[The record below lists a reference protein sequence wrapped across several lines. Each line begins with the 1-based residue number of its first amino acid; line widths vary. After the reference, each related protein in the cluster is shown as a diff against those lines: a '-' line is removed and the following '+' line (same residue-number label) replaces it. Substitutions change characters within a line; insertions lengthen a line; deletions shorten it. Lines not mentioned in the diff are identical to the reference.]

1 MATMWTAEQQ
11 KVIDL
16 RNRNILVSAAAGSGK
31 TAVLVERIIQRI
43 TDEREPVDVDR
54 MLIVTYTEAAASEM
68 KERIAAAIEKQLEQ
82 RPGDAR
88 LEQQAALIH
97 TAPITTIHSFCLS
110 VIRDHF
116 HVIGIDPGF
125 RIVEEGE
132 LKLLKQDVLDE
143 LLEECYEK
151 GDEEFLEFTEKF
163 GRGKNDRR
171 IEELI
176 LKLYEFSCSYPCPG
190 KWLDSCVMAYKSEDM
205 LSSGFVKNAELR
217 VRRRGKDI
225 GGILDRALKICEEPD
240 GPYMYADMIE
250 SDRKYLDR
258 IIKAEDFEAMYD
270 AVNGFAWKRLST
282 KRDETVSPEKKEE
295 VKKLR
300 KQAKKLV
307 EGLQAAYFYAPW
319 QVWAED
325 MRDASGSMA
334 TLSGLVKQF
343 SKLLGEKKRSRNMI
357 DFNDMEHFALSILTE
372 EKDGHTTPSRVAEEY
387 QERFEEVM
395 IDEYQDSNLVQEAI
409 LTSVSRMEK
418 GQNNIFMVGD
428 VKQSIYRFRLSRP
441 ELFMEKYDT
450 YTLEDSACQRVDLHK
465 NFRSRPE
472 VLDSANYLFEQIM
485 QRGFG
490 GIEYDENAALY
501 PGADFPEKPEDTD
514 SGFSYRTELLLM
526 DKKEAAV
533 RTAEGGGD
541 AKKAEARMIAR
552 RIRELTDS
560 GMVYDRAE
568 GTCRRVRYRDIVIL
582 TRSIKGWA
590 ESFSSVLA
598 EEGIP
603 AYSVSREGYFETYE
617 VSVLMDYLRI
627 LDNARQDLPLAAVLT
642 SPFGGLDVQELARIR
657 LAFPELPF
665 YEAYVRYAE
674 TEDLPEEEGK
684 TREKLES
691 FYGQIAYFRRKVPYT
706 PIHELL
712 AEIIDR
718 TGYGTYISAMPGG
731 AQRQANVEML
741 VEKAAAFEGTSY
753 KGLFNFIRYIEQLR
767 KYDVDY
773 GEAGIL
779 DEQADTVRIMS
790 IHKSKGLEFPIVF
803 AAGMGKAFNMQDV
816 RGSVILHPELGAGLD
831 VVDLE
836 QRTKAPTFL
845 KKMIQEE
852 AALESLAEEMRV
864 LYVAVTRAKEK
875 MILTGV
881 CDVSENLEERIR
893 EAENGENRAEEE
905 GRPGQME
912 LYRLE
917 EAKTCLDWI
926 IPAVFSGKDGRIRRD
941 CPVEVRLFTAED
953 LQCEKEAEHTAD
965 VLARDTLEH
974 WDCTR
979 RHAPEYAERLKSQM
993 EYVYPWEAE
1002 GQMKLKFT
1010 VSELKKRTSLQEE
1023 AGEEMYQEPEVVPLI
1038 PRFLTEEETLTG
1050 ASRGSAYHKLLELL
1064 DFTENYDDGLL
1075 AQVIRENK
1083 AAGKLT
1089 GEMADCIR
1097 TGDILHFLNC
1107 ESGRRMARAA
1117 AQGKLYREQPFVLGV
1132 PSEEIYPED
1141 RSGETILV
1149 QGIID
1154 VYFEEPDGLVVL
1166 DYKTDQVRAADELK
1180 EKYHAQLDYYAQA
1193 LEQLT
1198 EKHVKEKI
1206 IYSFTLRKEIA
1217 V

>member
-372 EKDGHTTPSRVAEEY
+372 EKDGHTAPSRVAEEY

>member
-151 GDEEFLEFTEKF
+151 GDGEFLEFTEKF

-217 VRRRGKDI
+217 VRRRGEDI

-372 EKDGHTTPSRVAEEY
+372 EKDGHTAPSRVAEEY

-568 GTCRRVRYRDIVIL
+568 GACRRVRYRDIVIL

-674 TEDLPEEEGK
+674 AEDLPEEEEK

-691 FYGQIAYFRRKVPYT
+691 FYGQMAYFRRKVPYT

-953 LQCEKEAEHTAD
+953 LKCEKEAEHTAD

-1132 PSEEIYPED
+1132 LSEEIYPED

-1166 DYKTDQVRAADELK
+1166 DYKTDQVRTADELK

-1198 EKHVKEKI
+1198 EKPVKEKI

>member
-372 EKDGHTTPSRVAEEY
+372 EKDGHTAPSRVAEEY

-465 NFRSRPE
+465 NFRGRPE

-803 AAGMGKAFNMQDV
+803 AAGMSKAFNMQDV

-1023 AGEEMYQEPEVVPLI
+1023 AGEEMYQEPEVVPMI